1 MKRAQK
7 GIVFSIDAL
16 IAFTLM
22 FTILLVTAS
31 YLSGVTYE
39 ARNSLVLKE
48 NALDIVTVL
57 EKNGEFE
64 NAVQTNKVTGLRS
77 YINKL
82 PSSVC
87 SNIEVFEE
95 SDLTNA
101 TMSVLRP
108 GCQQNFSDSA
118 TINRSFIVQNNTDA
132 NFYIGRATVWWRVN

>member
-1 MKRAQK
+1 MKMRK

-22 FTILLVTAS
+22 FTIILITAS

-64 NAVQTNKVTGLRS
+64 NAVQTNQINQLRS

-87 SNIEVFEE
+87 SNIEIFQEN
-95 SDLTNA
+95 DLGNPV
-101 TMSVLRP
+101 MSVLRP
-108 GCQQNFSDSA
+108 GCKQNFSDSA
-118 TINRSFIVQNNTDA
+118 TINRSFIVQSGTDA
-132 NFYIGRATVWWRVN
+132 NFFIGRATVWRRVN